1 MNAIILA
8 AGKSYR
14 MFQTGGNIHK
24 ALLPIQNIPNIERT
38 ILILHLSLIHI

>member
-24 ALLPIQNIPNIERT
+24 ALLPIQNIPNIE
-38 ILILHLSLIHI
+38 LSLIHI